1 MLNTALIRTNAF
13 ASEKVNKTGDVVDE
27 MKNGKKCLH
36 WKSQFRVRRKEF
48 VVFND
53 NNLSP
58 RTIEHRW
65 GGWHPRF
72 WPTPNQR
79 QFKQ

>member
-36 WKSQFRVRRKEF
+36 RVRRKEF
-48 VVFND
+48 VVFED

-58 RTIEHRW
+58 RSIGHRW
-65 GGWHPRF
+65 GGWHTRY

-79 QFKQ
+79 PFKQ